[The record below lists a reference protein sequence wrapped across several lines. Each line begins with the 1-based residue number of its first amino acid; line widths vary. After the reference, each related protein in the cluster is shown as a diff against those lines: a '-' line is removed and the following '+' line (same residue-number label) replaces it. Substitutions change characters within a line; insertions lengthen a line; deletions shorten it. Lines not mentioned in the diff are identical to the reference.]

1 MTSHVLTRNAS
12 QSTKPTTAARLSKLL
27 ATDSDLGA
35 SIARLT
41 LAVVMF
47 PHGAQKLLGWFGGH
61 GWTGTM
67 GFFTQ
72 TIGLPS
78 PLAAGLIVFEFF
90 GPLLLLLG
98 FLARPVALGM
108 IGLMLGAIV
117 TVHAQHGFFM
127 NWFGQQQ
134 GEGFEYHLLVIGLA
148 ALLLVRGAGR
158 FSLDRSLAR
167 A

>member
-134 GEGFEYHLLVIGLA
+134 GEGFEYHFLVIGLA

-167 A
+167 T